1 MGDSRATL
9 RSWWHDPV
17 HYRWL
22 VRTLESHFALGPVKF
37 IIGAGGAVMLL
48 INMLMSLSPAGPS
61 GTVDRAIF
69 AFAGFTAAVW
79 TVRWWLFPWPGAL
92 TSLVLCTWADIAIT
106 ASCLVDRNRVYG
118 AMSAMLLV
126 VTGAY
131 ITFFHSPRALA
142 VHAAWSL
149 LSIGVLAGYV
159 VTDSAGGDLPLAAAM
174 VLIMMAAIVVVLPG
188 LQFCY
193 WVLRT
198 DVLSDPLTML
208 LNRRGLDYYLY
219 RSRHRQCLSVIA
231 LDLDR
236 FKAVND
242 TFGHIVGDQV
252 LASTAQRLRAV
263 VEPDAIVARTGGE
276 EFAVVGELDRDGAL
290 ATAERLRRAV
300 EAAAGVPVAITAS
313 IGVAVCE
320 GGADTDRPP
329 LLLRCADSA
338 MYEAKQLGGNAVVLA
353 EPPFYVPDTAPTTPR
368 RDLSRRGK

>member
-48 INMLMSLSPAGPS
+48 INILMSQSPAGPS
-61 GTVDRAIF
+61 GTADRAVF
-69 AFAGFTAAVW
+69 AFAGVTAAVW
-79 TVRWWLFPWPGAL
+79 TVRWWLFPWPRAL
-92 TSLVLCTWADIAIT
+92 TSLALCAWADIAIT
-106 ASCLVDRNRVYG
+106 ASCLVDADRVYG
-118 AMSAMLLV
+118 ALSAMLLG

-131 ITFFHSPRALA
+131 MTFFHSPRALA

-149 LSIGVLAGYV
+149 LSIGVIAVCV

-174 VLIMMAAIVVVLPG
+174 VLIMVAAIVVVLPA

-198 DVLSDPLTML
+198 DVLSDPLTTL
-208 LNRRGLDYYLY
+208 LNRRGLDYYLHC
-219 RSRHRQCLSVIA
+219 SRHQQRLSVIV

-236 FKAVND
+236 FKTVND

-252 LASTAQRLRAV
+252 LASTAERMRAV
-263 VEPDAIVARTGGE
+263 VDPDTIVARTGGE
-276 EFAVVGELDRDGAL
+276 EFAVVGNLDRDGAL
-290 ATAERLRRAV
+290 ATAEKLRRAV
-300 EAAAGVPVAITAS
+300 EAASGVPVAITAS
-313 IGVAVCE
+313 IGVAVCD
-320 GGADTDRPP
+320 GGADIDRPQ
-329 LLLRCADSA
+329 LLLRCADAA

-353 EPPFYVPDTAPTTPR
+353 KPPMHVPDAASVGR
-368 RDLSRRGK
+368 RELLRRGE

>member
-1 MGDSRATL
+1 MADSRAVL

-37 IIGAGGAVMLL
+37 IIGSGGAVMLL
-48 INMLMSLSPAGPS
+48 INILMSLSPAGPS
-61 GTVDRAIF
+61 GTVERAIF
-69 AFAGFTAAVW
+69 AFAGITAAIW
-79 TVRWWLFPWPGAL
+79 MVRWWLFPWPRAL
-92 TSLVLCTWADIAIT
+92 ASLALCTWADIAIT
-106 ASCLVDRNRVYG
+106 ASCLVDCDRVYG
-118 AMSAMLLV
+118 ALSAMLLV

-131 ITFFHSPRALA
+131 ITFFHSPQALA

-149 LSIGVLAGYV
+149 LSIGVIAACV
-159 VTDSAGGDLPLAAAM
+159 VTDSKGGDLPLAAAM
-174 VLIMMAAIVVVLPG
+174 VLIMVAAIVMVLPA

-198 DVLSDPLTML
+198 DVLSDPLTTL

-219 RSRHRQCLSVIA
+219 RSRHQRLSVIT

-252 LASTAQRLRAV
+252 LTSTAEGLRAV
-263 VEPDAIVARTGGE
+263 VDPDAIVARTGGE

-290 ATAERLRRAV
+290 ATAEKLRRAV
-300 EAAAGVPVAITAS
+300 EVSSGLPVAITAS
-313 IGVAVCE
+313 VGVAVCE
-320 GGADTDRPP
+320 GGADTDRPQ
-329 LLLRCADSA
+329 LLLRRADAA

-353 EPPFYVPDTAPTTPR
+353 RPPIHRPEAAPIR
-368 RDLSRRGK
+368 RRELSRRGK